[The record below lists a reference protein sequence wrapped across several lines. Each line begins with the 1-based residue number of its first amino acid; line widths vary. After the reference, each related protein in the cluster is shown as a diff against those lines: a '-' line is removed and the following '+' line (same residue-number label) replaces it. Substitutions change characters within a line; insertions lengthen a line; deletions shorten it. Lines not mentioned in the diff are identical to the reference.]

1 MSTAAKSTLSSS
13 ASRFTSS
20 SSSLSSGGFF
30 RSREKRLWRKRT
42 GRRCAGAARCR
53 KLDDDDDDDDDDDGD
68 NPKATSVLSD
78 DSSERAVLDVL
89 EAREVLLEDE
99 DRAKRDAM
107 ENYGLVL
114 RQKEGPKVVSE
125 IEPEVLPMLL
135 RLPTTKGDAEKL
147 RKANVGYEQ
156 WETALKKGFL
166 PKSRSR
172 SAKGGEGPAAKEA
185 VVDAVDWPEDET
197 FREALLETLGELDM
211 ARFTRKFPPVL
222 KTLMRN
228 ILDLSLIHI

>member
-1 MSTAAKSTLSSS
+1 MENNTNNDVL
-13 ASRFTSS
+13 
-20 SSSLSSGGFF
+20 
-30 RSREKRLWRKRT
+30 
-42 GRRCAGAARCR
+42 
-53 KLDDDDDDDDDDDGD
+53 
-68 NPKATSVLSD
+68 LSD

-172 SAKGGEGPAAKEA
+172 SAKGGEGPAAAAAKEA
-185 VVDAVDWPEDET
+185 VVGLARGRDVSGGTVGNVGRVGHGAIYEEVSAGFEDVDAEYIRYFVPVRNRDGRRGRGGSE
-197 FREALLETLGELDM
+197 FGSEAEHGEQS
-211 ARFTRKFPPVL
+211 K
-222 KTLMRN
+222 
-228 ILDLSLIHI
+228 

>member
-1 MSTAAKSTLSSS
+1 M
-13 ASRFTSS
+13 
-20 SSSLSSGGFF
+20 
-30 RSREKRLWRKRT
+30 
-42 GRRCAGAARCR
+42 
-53 KLDDDDDDDDDDDGD
+53 
-68 NPKATSVLSD
+68 
-78 DSSERAVLDVL
+78 
-89 EAREVLLEDE
+89 LLEDE

-172 SAKGGEGPAAKEA
+172 SAKGGEGPAAAAAKEA

-228 ILDLSLIHI
+228 ILDILYQYEIAMDGEEEEDLNSDPRQSTESSQSRGGEQEPNEEEEMNPDGSGSGTMTTKRKAIQTGRRAGVDLAATAMEKTKRTLMISR